1 LNNLADAIKPD
12 SADLIKPDSAKFE
25 PRRLS
30 SIFEHNDAIIDSLNR
45 A

>member
-30 SIFEHNDAIIDSLNR
+30 RTFEHNDAITDSLNR